1 MHPLSLSLMYI
12 DIESMKEDLQA
23 IKGASAVM
31 TATTTTTTFSS
42 SSAIVTSSKH
52 DINKHSNI
60 NNINDNGNEN
70 DNDDNYY
77 DNQWRKDLD
86 IYPYVHDLKSVDSV
100 VKEIVKVLSKG
111 SNGKQYGV
119 DDSLHIIKLLQMVR
133 ER

>member
-52 DINKHSNI
+52 DINKHRNI
-60 NNINDNGNEN
+60 NNINDNENEN
-70 DNDDNYY
+70 DDIDDNHN
-77 DNQWRKDLD
+77 DNQWRKD
-86 IYPYVHDLKSVDSV
+86 PYVHDLKSVDSV

>member
-1 MHPLSLSLMYI
+1 VHPLSLSLMYI

-31 TATTTTTTFSS
+31 TTTTTTTSSS

-60 NNINDNGNEN
+60 NDNGNEN
-70 DNDDNYY
+70 DNDDIDDNHN